1 MNKVLEY
8 ALDLSN
14 YSFFENGEIRIEVD
28 MYNKLIEM
36 TGLTEYSNNTYQNL
50 VEIWKK
56 LL

>member
-1 MNKVLEY
+1 MNKVFEY

-14 YSFFENGEIRIEVD
+14 YSFFENDEIRIEVD

-56 LL
+56 LF